1 MAPERHHREAWPR
14 SLRLS
19 SVTVITLLAIVL
31 LCLQVIAA
39 PLFAESRIGFVNAA
53 RVSAEAPQAEEARA
67 SLEREFSPRD
77 RQIADEQSEIRRLE
91 EQLSR
96 DSSLMGEDDQ
106 RRLQRDVVARKRELR
121 QAQEEFREDFNLRR
135 NEELGRLQRQIV
147 DTINDL
153 AEERGFDLIVSEG
166 VIFASDKVDLTE
178 DVLERLRQDLED
190 SSS

>member
-1 MAPERHHREAWPR
+1 MDSERRHRETRLTVPR
-14 SLRLS
+14 RLA
-19 SVTVITLLAIVL
+19 TTIRFATLALLVLGLSTWGLAG
-31 LCLQVIAA
+31 
-39 PLFAESRIGFVNAA
+39 AESRIGFVNAA

-77 RQIADEQSEIRRLE
+77 RQIAEEQSEIRRLE
-91 EQLSR
+91 EQLAR
-96 DSSLMGEDDQ
+96 DGALMDEEEQ

-135 NEELGRLQRQIV
+135 NEELGRLQRRIV

-178 DVLERLRQDLED
+178 DVLEKLRQDLGEGG
-190 SSS
+190 S

>member
-1 MAPERHHREAWPR
+1 MAPDWRHRET
-14 SLRLS
+14 RLTTARRLTTTIRFA
-19 SVTVITLLAIVL
+19 VLALVVVGLLLPAG
-31 LCLQVIAA
+31 AA
-39 PLFAESRIGFVNAA
+39 AESRIGFVNAA

-77 RQIADEQSEIRRLE
+77 RQIAEEQSEIRRLE

-96 DSSLMGEDDQ
+96 DGALMDEEEQ

-135 NEELGRLQRQIV
+135 NEELGRLQRRIV

-178 DVLERLRQDLED
+178 DVLERLRQDLD
-190 SSS
+190 NSGS